1 MLTPASLLKTWK
13 NLRALVNSASLVLH
27 SAKGKEQVTSDCSGI
42 NLKIT
47 LELSVFLLF
56 GFSPSESDSLSGSY
70 FSISELHMSGSDNS
84 DEDSSVS
91 GFDAFVDEAFE
102 PFRWLRGVDM
112 FVPEDDWVFEGTEEP
127 LGLGL

>member
-1 MLTPASLLKTWK
+1 
-13 NLRALVNSASLVLH
+13 
-27 SAKGKEQVTSDCSGI
+27 
-42 NLKIT
+42 
-47 LELSVFLLF
+47 
-56 GFSPSESDSLSGSY
+56 
-70 FSISELHMSGSDNS
+70 MSGSDNS